1 MLGEKERSLV
11 KHLEDAKSKLDDMTL
26 RLKDALDKADPTLE
40 TNGLLDNCLMELE
53 ALVEE
58 ITEYHR
64 GGIWLE

>member
-11 KHLEDAKSKLDDMTL
+11 KHLEDAKSKLDGMTL

>member
-11 KHLEDAKSKLDDMTL
+11 KHLEDAKSKLDEMTL